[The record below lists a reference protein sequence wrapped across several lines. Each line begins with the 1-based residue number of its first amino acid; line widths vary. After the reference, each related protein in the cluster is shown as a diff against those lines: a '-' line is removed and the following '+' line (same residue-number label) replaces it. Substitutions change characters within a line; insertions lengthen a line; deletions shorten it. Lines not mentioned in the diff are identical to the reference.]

1 MNRFLAALTP
11 GRNCNLIGLRGS
23 AAAMVSARAAA
34 VPPLPGTV
42 LCVAASEHHA
52 EVLEQD
58 LGFFAAR
65 PVVRYPAY
73 DIPPY
78 IPLSPDPATVATRLA
93 TLYQLFSAETP
104 LIVVTSAEALLR
116 RVLPPGVLSS
126 LAELVISNEE
136 CDQDE
141 LRQRLINAGYESVAL
156 VRTVGEF
163 SVRGGIFDVFPP
175 GFTTPVRLDFF
186 GDLVESIRTFDPVSQ
201 RSLDQLQEVVLLPA
215 GNILFPDPAD
225 SARNEFINRFRQP
238 RDAVNWHGPKLDEL
252 LDRIKRSRRFPGIEF
267 LLPLFYPGLSTV
279 LDYLGPDTTV
289 ILVDPVEISRSQK
302 LAWERITAN
311 FKEAEAM
318 GVPALRPAALFLG
331 LEAFAGKLARF
342 STLRLYDLPD
352 PEMGPGP
359 GLEINARDHRLLKQ
373 ELTLHRKKQ
382 GLLAP
387 LAEKIKF
394 WLNQGHSVAM
404 ACRSPRH
411 ARHLA
416 ELLSARHIDISMAE
430 TPFRPGPAGP
440 EANTLILYDHPL
452 SQGFDLKDEQ
462 LHLLSESELFGA
474 QRLGPRRKGRAKS
487 APPDREVRFEELT
500 LGDVVVHRDHGLGI
514 YEGLISLELQGITN
528 DFLQITYRGGDKL
541 YLPVD
546 RINTVGKYQG
556 LADKTPRIDKLGSGS
571 WILTKKKVKEA
582 VWAVAQD
589 LLKLYAQREL
599 LQGHAFSPPSGL
611 FREMEESF
619 PFEETPG
626 QARAISEV
634 LADLASDKPMD
645 RLVCGDVAY
654 GKTEVAV
661 RAAFKVVEDGFQVAI
676 LVPTT
681 VLAEQ
686 HAATF
691 NERLRELPVTVA
703 SLNRFRPPAEQRRL
717 INLLAEG
724 RLDIVIG
731 THRLLSRDIKFKKL
745 GLLIIDEEHRFGVSH
760 KEKIKKLRQ
769 HVDVLTL
776 TATPIPRTLQMSLLG
791 VRDLSVINTPPEH
804 RRRVLTFV
812 ARHDDLVIKEAVIR
826 ELQRGGQ
833 VFLVH
838 NRVRSI
844 HQMAMR
850 VEKLAPSARVAVA
863 HGQMAGKELE
873 KIMVNFVNQEIDVLV
888 CTTIIESGLDITN
901 ANTIIISRADRLGL
915 AEIYQLRGRVGRG
928 SKQSY
933 AYLLVPSMELLSR
946 DAKERLRAIMDC
958 GEIGGGFKLALSDL
972 QIRGGG
978 NILGISQSG
987 HIAAVG
993 YDLYLDLLQKTVTDL
1008 KRKAAHR
1015 EEARTEVD
1023 PEINLRISAHIP
1035 ANYIPDPD
1043 QRFIAYRKLA
1053 GLAGPEELD
1062 DLAEELRDRYGSLPI
1077 ETANLME
1084 IMTIKLSLKRLLISK
1099 LEQGRNNLVFTF
1111 HPDTPVQ
1118 PEQILGMLETA
1129 DNPTR
1134 FTPDSRLVVQL
1145 PEGREDAATILA
1157 VARETLSPLSE

>member
-1 MNRFLAALTP
+1 MNRLLTALTP

-23 AAAMVSARAAA
+23 VAALVSARAAA
-34 VPPLPGTV
+34 LPSSGTV

-52 EVLEQD
+52 EILEQD
-58 LGFFAAR
+58 LGFFAAQ

-104 LIVVTSAEALLR
+104 LVVVTSAEALLR
-116 RVLPPGVLSS
+116 RVLPGNTLSN
-126 LAELVISNEE
+126 LAELVISNQE
-136 CDQDE
+136 CDRDE

-163 SVRGGIFDVFPP
+163 SVRGGIFDVFPS
-175 GFTTPVRLDFF
+175 GFTNPVRLDFF

-201 RSLDQLQEVVLLPA
+201 RSLDQLEEVVLLPA
-215 GNILFPDPAD
+215 GNILFPGPAD
-225 SARNEFINRFRQP
+225 PGRNEFINRFCQP
-238 RDAVNWHGPKLDEL
+238 PDAVNWHGPKLDEL
-252 LDRIKRSRRFPGIEF
+252 LDRIKRGRRFPGIEF
-267 LLPLFYPGLSTV
+267 LLPLFYPSLSTV
-279 LDYLGPDTTV
+279 LDYLGPDSTV

-311 FKEAEAM
+311 FEEAAAM
-318 GVPALRPAALFLG
+318 AVPALEPGALFLG
-331 LEAFAGKLARF
+331 PDALARQLARF

-352 PEMGPGP
+352 PEMDSGPS
-359 GLEINARDHRLLKQ
+359 LQLDCQDHRLLKQ
-373 ELTLHRKKQ
+373 ELTRQRKKQ
-382 GLLAP
+382 GLVAP
-387 LAEKIKF
+387 LAEKIIA
-394 WLNQGHSVAM
+394 WLSQGETVAM

-416 ELLSARHIDISMAE
+416 ELLSSRHIPITMAE
-430 TPFRPGPAGP
+430 PPFAPNSVPP
-440 EANTLILYDHPL
+440 ESNALILCNHPL
-452 SQGFDLKDEQ
+452 SQGFDLNDEQ

-474 QRLGPRRKGRAKS
+474 QLLGPRRRGRARS
-487 APPDREVRFEELT
+487 APLDRAVRFEELKH
-500 LGDVVVHRDHGLGI
+500 GDVVVHRDHGLGI
-514 YEGLISLELQGITN
+514 YEGLISLELKGITN

-634 LADLASDKPMD
+634 LADLGSDKPMD

-691 NERLRELPVTVA
+691 SERLRDLPVSVA

-717 INLLAEG
+717 VNELAQG
-724 RLDIVIG
+724 KLDIVIG

-850 VEKLAPSARVAVA
+850 VQKLAPSARVAVA

-933 AYLLVPSMELLSR
+933 AYLLVPSMELLGR

-1008 KRKAAHR
+1008 KHRATHR
-1015 EEARTEVD
+1015 EEARAEVD
-1023 PEINLRISAHIP
+1023 PEINLQISARIP
-1035 ANYIPDPD
+1035 ASYIPDPD

-1053 GLAGPEELD
+1053 GLAGPQELD
-1062 DLAEELRDRYGSLPI
+1062 DLADELRDRYGPLPA
-1077 ETANLME
+1077 ETGNLLA
-1084 IMTIKLSLKRLLISK
+1084 IIALKFSLKQLLISK

-1111 HPDTPVQ
+1111 HPDTPVR
-1118 PEQILGMLETA
+1118 PEQILGMVATA
-1129 DNPTR
+1129 SRPAR

-1145 PEGREDAATILA
+1145 PEGGADAAAILA
-1157 VARETLSPLSE
+1157 VARESLCPLSE